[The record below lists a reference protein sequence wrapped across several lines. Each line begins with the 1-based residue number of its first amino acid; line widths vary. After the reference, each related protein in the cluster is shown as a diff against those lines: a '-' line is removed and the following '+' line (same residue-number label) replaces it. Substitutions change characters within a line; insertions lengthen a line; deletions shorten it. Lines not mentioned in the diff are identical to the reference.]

1 MRYVIS
7 SLKILSLSAICLLL
21 GSTTEAG
28 NKPPVCASTT
38 GTASYYAGPFIGRK
52 TASGEV
58 FTAKG
63 MTAAHKTL
71 PFGTRLK
78 LTNLKNGRSIQ
89 VVVNDRGPYVKGRLL
104 DLSAAA
110 AHRLGF
116 IDDGLAQVKV
126 ESCAQ
131 R

>member
-1 MRYVIS
+1 MRHVS
-7 SLKILSLSAICLLL
+7 SALKILGLGSFCLLL
-21 GSTTEAG
+21 SSTTEAG
-28 NKPPVCASTT
+28 NKAPDCASTT
-38 GTASYYAGPFIGRK
+38 GTVSYYGGSFIGRK

-78 LTNLKNGRSIQ
+78 LTNLKNGRSVQ
-89 VVVNDRGPYVKGRLL
+89 VVINDRGPYVKGRLL

-116 IDDGLAQVKV
+116 VEDGLAQVKI
-126 ESCAQ
+126 ESCA
-131 R
+131 RR